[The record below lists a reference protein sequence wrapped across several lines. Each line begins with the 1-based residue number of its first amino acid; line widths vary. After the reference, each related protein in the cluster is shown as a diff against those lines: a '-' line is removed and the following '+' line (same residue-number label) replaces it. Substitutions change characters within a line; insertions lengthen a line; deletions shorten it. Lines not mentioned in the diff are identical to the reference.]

1 MFEFV
6 IFHAT
11 PPAFSIA
18 GTAIIM
24 SSGIYITVR
33 HTPSWILGHTTTH
46 SYVVDKEEGRSR
58 QTCHRTCSLMAYDL
72 SVTGLEGSS
81 L

>member
-1 MFEFV
+1 MFEFI

-11 PPAFSIA
+11 PPALSIA

-33 HTPSWILGHTTTH
+33 HTFLDLGRTH
-46 SYVVDKEEGRSR
+46 SYVVDKEEDCSR
-58 QTCHRTCSLMAYDL
+58 QTYHRTCSLMAYA
-72 SVTGLEGSS
+72 S
-81 L
+81 LLRA